1 MIKQI
6 LLSFWFW
13 LLILASFIAIILW
26 DDTIEK
32 GVKGDYVKHKMVL
45 KDVNFSQVDKGFETA
60 RMYADYCEMDDN
72 QNNMEADAVRVMFF
86 KEEVA
91 TWTGRLISKKALK
104 TPFEANFWGNV
115 RMWNSDNE
123 RFRTEKVRYFINRKE
138 LYTKLPVT
146 MYKDNMVVSSIGMSY
161 LTETKELK
169 LNNKV
174 IIKIWDDDKEK
185 DGAEKKASLTKDE
198 LGGRLPE
205 APALETILPAKLEV
219 INDETNNKSKSN
231 LEPELESELASEPEP
246 ERELES
252 ETENE
257 E

>member
-13 LLILASFIAIILW
+13 SLILLGFIVIILW
-26 DDTIEK
+26 DDTLEK
-32 GVKGDYVKHKMVL
+32 GVKADYVKHKMIL
-45 KDVNFSQVDKGFETA
+45 TDVNFSQVDKGFETA
-60 RMYADYCEMDDN
+60 RLYADRCEMDDN

-123 RFRTEKVRYFINRKE
+123 RFKTEKARYFINRKE

-146 MYKDNMVVSSIGMSY
+146 MYKDNMVVYSIGMSY

-169 LNNKV
+169 LTNKV
-174 IIKIWDDDKEK
+174 IIKIWDDDKK
-185 DGAEKKASLTKDE
+185 DVGAKKEEGLMNVKVD
-198 LGGRLPE
+198 GRLPE
-205 APALETILPAKLEV
+205 APSLETILPAKLEV
-219 INDETNNKSKSN
+219 NNGETKNQS
-231 LEPELESELASEPEP
+231 ESEIPAELPSEPRPQLASEPEK
-246 ERELES
+246 

-257 E
+257 